1 VKVSRKVQL
10 LTMPRRVTASVGA
23 KKTVAA
29 TQAAV
34 DALPLASGDWSVEG
48 VPGLFVRAGA
58 SAKTYRI
65 MRRIAGRL
73 VVRVLGQMTLAQ
85 ARRAA
90 LKEWARLKPRPP
102 EGKLTLSEAWE
113 RYLEERELAPKT
125 QRLYRYNLERYLAGW
140 KARTLEGLGEDRAG
154 VRALYHQL
162 RRQRGVAVA
171 AQVMQMLSA
180 VYRYHRRVNLEL
192 PPCPTEVVDVV
203 RSKPRDWALSEEE
216 LRAWWSAVSRLRP
229 LKRTFWVTLLLTG
242 ARSGSIEA
250 LRWDDIDFTGRTIHF
265 STAKAGRTYT
275 IPACRRLLE
284 VLARWRGDCP
294 PTEAGWVFPSP
305 HKAENHLVMVRDEK
319 RGVASAHHLRHTYRT
334 VLAELG
340 ATPDQARL
348 LLGHSLGGD
357 VSRGYIT
364 PHLVIESLRP
374 LAEAVASRYARV
386 LGWERS
392 ETPEPPTEQR

>member
-1 VKVSRKVQL
+1 MSRKVQL
-10 LTMPRRVTASVGA
+10 LTMPQRVTAGVGA

-229 LKRTFWVTLLLTG
+229 LKRRFWVT
-242 ARSGSIEA
+242 S
-250 LRWDDIDFTGRTIHF
+250 
-265 STAKAGRTYT
+265 
-275 IPACRRLLE
+275 
-284 VLARWRGDCP
+284 
-294 PTEAGWVFPSP
+294 
-305 HKAENHLVMVRDEK
+305 
-319 RGVASAHHLRHTYRT
+319 
-334 VLAELG
+334 
-340 ATPDQARL
+340 DQARL
-348 LLGHSLGGD
+348 LLGQSLGGD

-392 ETPEPPTEQR
+392 ETPEPPGEQP